1 MTVLQ
6 TLVCWP
12 LMGISCFVNRILI
25 LRVWEWLEIQVKVKR
40 VSDNSDSL
48 GRSNKA
54 IGGYNKDV
62 S

>member
-6 TLVCWP
+6 TLFCWP
-12 LMGISCFVNRILI
+12 LMGISYFVNRILI

-40 VSDNSDSL
+40 VSGQSDSS

-54 IGGYNKDV
+54 V

>member
-1 MTVLQ
+1 MGIPMKVLQ
-6 TLVCWP
+6 TLFCWP

-40 VSDNSDSL
+40 ESDKSDSL

-54 IGGYNKDV
+54 V

>member
-12 LMGISCFVNRILI
+12 LMGISRFVNRILI

-40 VSDNSDSL
+40 ESGQSDSS

-54 IGGYNKDV
+54 I